1 MERLVQITLNR
12 FAVSP
17 DGLPHGRGRRSRRR
31 EERFDKPPGLGGIK
45 LNLIALIDDLASHFT
60 DVRDDEFSHRAS
72 LNRGRFLEQLLVRRR
87 HPGDKSLAFRLFLY
101 HCWHAPNVRLCG
113 IQCKN

>member
-101 HCWHAPNVRLCG
+101 QSWHAPNVRLCG